1 MSKRF
6 PAPTEER
13 VIFLHQKRRE
23 KSIRVRD
30 ELMAGRDLVAITL
43 SNDPGEVL
51 QQPSRRRAVLGRA
64 AYAFDEEVFIKRIS
78 NGAYGTCS
86 HLMSAAAVPDD
97 GRMVPIL
104 DVFKL
109 IICDARCLEEGESFQ
124 DAYDA
129 QLREEEL
136 QTPTERAREIVRNED
151 EKTARRNAKLIIP
164 HLERLSPDELAQME
178 RDQGGAIKAIW
189 KQVAPPPPAWIQ
201 QIVDAQ
207 QPWGFVFYKN
217 RVAEQEM
224 GHDWDDVWGEI
235 QQCTNRIPMSIN
247 GERSH
252 EYTLLA
258 HIHTGGNER
267 NMRNLWTTDWA
278 AGPIDPD
285 LSEDDALRRH
295 FKEYRESLSSPGI
308 LRNTF
313 IMIDDQCI
321 PADLW
326 KYTGHAIDT
335 FWVWAYDADWEPSST
350 DVTVSNGEEYRGRVR
365 VPLYSLDAWFYGA
378 RYEGDVS
385 LKDMWLKAQTHRE
398 KLWICYSKPMENW
411 HHESYI

>member
-1 MSKRF
+1 MSKRY

-13 VIFLHQKRRE
+13 IIFLHQNQRD
-23 KSIRVRD
+23 KSISWLAD
-30 ELMAGRDLVAITL
+30 IIAGRDLVAITL
-43 SNDPGEVL
+43 SNDPSEIL
-51 QQPSRRRAVLGRA
+51 QRTGLRRAVLGRA
-64 AYAFDEEVFIKRIS
+64 AYSFDEEVFIKRIS

-86 HLMSAAAVPDD
+86 QLMSAAAVPDD
-97 GRMVPIL
+97 GCMVPIL

-109 IICDARCLEEGESFQ
+109 IMCDARCLEEGESLQ
-124 DAYDA
+124 NAYEA
-129 QLREEEL
+129 ELREDEL
-136 QTPTERAREIVRNED
+136 QTPTARAREIVRDED

-164 HLERLSPDELAQME
+164 HLERLSADELAQME
-178 RDQGGAIKAIW
+178 KDQGGAMKAIW

-217 RVAEQEM
+217 RVAEQEL
-224 GHDWDDVWGEI
+224 GHDWEDVWSEI
-235 QQCTNRIPMSIN
+235 KHS
-247 GERSH
+247 
-252 EYTLLA
+252 
-258 HIHTGGNER
+258 IHTGGNER
-267 NMRNLWTTDWA
+267 NMRRLWTTDWA

-285 LSEDDALRRH
+285 LLEDDALRQH
-295 FKEYRESLSSPGI
+295 FKEYKESLSYPGI

-326 KYTGHAIDT
+326 KYTGRAIDT

-350 DVTVSNGEEYRGRVR
+350 DATVSNGEEYRGRVR
-365 VPLYSLDAWFYGA
+365 VPLYSLNAWFYGA
-378 RYEGDVS
+378 RSEG
-385 LKDMWLKAQTHRE
+385 E
-398 KLWICYSKPMENW
+398 MENW